1 MRPVFLWAVGERTIE
16 LGRRTLVMGVVNV
29 TPDSFSDGGQFFDRG
44 HAVEHG
50 LRLLA
55 EGADILDIG
64 GESTRPGVKVEAVKV
79 EAVKVEPAARVSA
92 KAGVKLAAEKAAV
105 VAEEELRR
113 VLPVISEIKRLRPD
127 ALISVDTY
135 KAAVARAAVEAG
147 ADIVN
152 DVSGLQWDP
161 EMKKTLGALSC
172 GFVLMHMRGLPEEWK
187 GLPPVAD
194 VVSLVKRELRE
205 RVQQAEL
212 AGIKKKRIVIDPGI
226 GFGKNLEQNYPLLN
240 RLSEL
245 QDLRLPLLVGTS
257 RKSFIA
263 KVLEKNG
270 EKPSPQDRLYGSLSA
285 MVISIL
291 NGAQIV
297 RVHDVK
303 PAVDAVRVADAVLNS
318 R

>member
-1 MRPVFLWAVGERTIE
+1 MRPVFQWAVGERTIE

-50 LRLLA
+50 LRLLD
-55 EGADILDIG
+55 EGADILDVG

-79 EAVKVEPAARVSA
+79 ETTARVPSKSGGKFA
-92 KAGVKLAAEKAAV
+92 PDNAAV
-105 VAEEELRR
+105 AADEELRR
-113 VLPVISEIKRLRPD
+113 VLPVISEIKRMRPD

-135 KAAVARAAVEAG
+135 KAPVARAAVEAG

-161 EMKKTLGALSC
+161 EMKKTVAALSC
-172 GFVLMHMRGLPEEWK
+172 GFVLMHMRGTPEEWK
-187 GLPPVAD
+187 NLPPVPD

-212 AGIKKKRIVIDPGI
+212 AGIKKKRIVVDPGI
-226 GFGKNLEQNYPLLN
+226 GFGKNFEQNYPLLN

-263 KVLEKNG
+263 KALEKNG
-270 EKPSPQDRLYGSLSA
+270 EKPSPQDRLYGSLAA
-285 MVISIL
+285 MMISIL

-303 PAVDAVRVADAVLNS
+303 PAADAVRVADAVLSS

>member
-1 MRPVFLWAVGERTIE
+1 MRPVFQWAVGDRTIE

-44 HAVEHG
+44 RAVEHG
-50 LRLLA
+50 LQLLQ
-55 EGADILDIG
+55 EGADILDVG
-64 GESTRPGVKVEAVKV
+64 GESTKPGVKVQVTGTATKTSSNTVAV
-79 EAVKVEPAARVSA
+79 S
-92 KAGVKLAAEKAAV
+92 
-105 VAEEELRR
+105 AEEELRR
-113 VLPVISEIKRLRPD
+113 VLPVIAEIKRVRPE

-161 EMKKTLGALSC
+161 EMKKTVAALSC
-172 GFVLMHMRGLPEEWK
+172 GFVLMHMRGTPEEWK
-187 GLPPVAD
+187 TLPPVAD
-194 VVSLVKRELRE
+194 VVSMVKRQLRE

-212 AGIKKKRIVIDPGI
+212 AGIKKKRIVVDPGI

-263 KVLEKNG
+263 KALEKNG
-270 EKPSPQDRLYGSLSA
+270 EKPSPQDRLYGSLAA
-285 MVISIL
+285 MMISIL

-303 PAVDAVRVADAVLNS
+303 PAAEAVRVADAVLNS

>member
-1 MRPVFLWAVGERTIE
+1 MRPVFQWAVGDRTIE

-44 HAVEHG
+44 RAVEHG
-50 LRLLA
+50 LQLLQ
-55 EGADILDIG
+55 EGADILDVG
-64 GESTRPGVKVEAVKV
+64 GESTKPGVKVQVTGTATRTSSNTVAV
-79 EAVKVEPAARVSA
+79 S
-92 KAGVKLAAEKAAV
+92 
-105 VAEEELRR
+105 AEEELRR
-113 VLPVISEIKRLRPD
+113 VLPVIAEIKRVRPE

-147 ADIVN
+147 AEIVN

-161 EMKKTLGALSC
+161 EMKKTVAALSC
-172 GFVLMHMRGLPEEWK
+172 GFVLMHMRGTPEEWK
-187 GLPPVAD
+187 TLPPVPD

-212 AGIKKKRIVIDPGI
+212 VGIKKKRIVVDPGI

-240 RLSEL
+240 HLDEL
-245 QDLRLPLLVGTS
+245 QDLHLPLLVGTS

-263 KVLEKNG
+263 KALEKNG
-270 EKPSPQDRLYGSLSA
+270 EKPSPQDRLYGSLAA
-285 MVISIL
+285 MMISIL

>member
-1 MRPVFLWAVGERTIE
+1 VKIEAVK
-16 LGRRTLVMGVVNV
+16 V
-29 TPDSFSDGGQFFDRG
+29 D
-44 HAVEHG
+44 
-50 LRLLA
+50 
-55 EGADILDIG
+55 
-64 GESTRPGVKVEAVKV
+64 GVKVDAVKV
-79 EAVKVEPAARVSA
+79 EAAVRVPAGKGVAKTAPEKVAVAAD
-92 KAGVKLAAEKAAV
+92 
-105 VAEEELRR
+105 EELRR
-113 VLPVISEIKRLRPD
+113 VLPVISEIKRVRPD

-135 KAAVARAAVEAG
+135 KAVVARAAVEAG
-147 ADIVN
+147 AEIVN

-161 EMKKTLGALSC
+161 DMKTTLAALSC
-172 GFVLMHMRGLPEEWK
+172 GFVLMHMRGTPEEWK
-187 GLPPVAD
+187 NLPPLGD
-194 VVSLVKRELRE
+194 VVSLVKRELRD

-212 AGIKKKRIVIDPGI
+212 AGIKKKRIVVDPGI

-240 RLSEL
+240 RLHEL

-263 KVLEKNG
+263 KALEKNG
-270 EKPSPQDRLYGSLSA
+270 EKPSPQDRLYGSLAA

-303 PAVDAVRVADAVLNS
+303 PAADAVRVADAVLNS

>member
-1 MRPVFLWAVGERTIE
+1 MRPVFQWAVGERTIE
-16 LGRRTLVMGVVNV
+16 LGRRTLIMGVVNV

-50 LRLLA
+50 LQLLE

-64 GESTRPGVKVEAVKV
+64 GESTRPGVKVASSKV
-79 EAVKVEPAARVSA
+79 ETAKGAGKVAPEKVAVAAD
-92 KAGVKLAAEKAAV
+92 
-105 VAEEELRR
+105 EELRR
-113 VLPVISEIKRLRPD
+113 VLPVITEIKRVRPE

-135 KAAVARAAVEAG
+135 KSAVARAAVEAG
-147 ADIVN
+147 ADVVN

-161 EMKKTLGALSC
+161 EMKKTVASLSC
-172 GFVLMHMRGLPEEWK
+172 GFVLMHMRGTPEDWK
-187 GLPPVAD
+187 SLPPVGD

-212 AGIKKKRIVIDPGI
+212 AGIKKKRIVVDPGI

-245 QDLRLPLLVGTS
+245 QDLRLPLLIGTS

-263 KVLEKNG
+263 KALERNG
-270 EKPSPQDRLYGSLSA
+270 EKPSAQDRLYGSLSA

-303 PAVDAVRVADAVLNS
+303 PAADAVRVADAVLNS

>member
-1 MRPVFLWAVGERTIE
+1 MRPVFQWAVGERTIE

-50 LRLLA
+50 LQLLE

-64 GESTRPGVKVEAVKV
+64 GESTRPGVKVETTAW
-79 EAVKVEPAARVSA
+79 VSS
-92 KAGVKLAAEKAAV
+92 KSGGKLAPEKVAV

-152 DVSGLQWDP
+152 DVSGLQWDS
-161 EMKKTLGALSC
+161 EMKKTVAALTC

-263 KVLEKNG
+263 KALETNG

>member
-1 MRPVFLWAVGERTIE
+1 MRPVFQWAVGERTLE

-50 LRLLA
+50 LRLLD
-55 EGADILDIG
+55 EGADILDVG
-64 GESTRPGVKVEAVKV
+64 GESTRPGVKVET
-79 EAVKVEPAARVSA
+79 AARVSA
-92 KAGVKLAAEKAAV
+92 KTGSKLAPEKAAV
-105 VAEEELRR
+105 AADEELRR
-113 VLPVISEIKRLRPD
+113 VLPVISEIKRMRPD
-127 ALISVDTY
+127 ALISIDTY

-147 ADIVN
+147 AEMVN

-161 EMKKTLGALSC
+161 EMKKTVAALPC
-172 GFVLMHMRGLPEEWK
+172 GFVLMHMRGTPEEWK
-187 GLPPVAD
+187 SLPPVPD
-194 VVSLVKRELRE
+194 IVSLVKRELRE

-212 AGIKKKRIVIDPGI
+212 AGIKKKRIVLDPGI

-240 RLSEL
+240 RLSEF

-257 RKSFIA
+257 RKSFISKA
-263 KVLEKNG
+263 LENNG
-270 EKPSPQDRLYGSLSA
+270 EQRSPQDRLYGSLAA

>member
-1 MRPVFLWAVGERTIE
+1 MRPVFQWAVGERAIE
-16 LGRRTLVMGVVNV
+16 LGRRTLIMGVVNV

-44 HAVEHG
+44 RAVEHG
-50 LRLLA
+50 LQLLE

-64 GESTRPGVKVEAVKV
+64 GESTKPGTKVQVTGTATKTSSSTVAV
-79 EAVKVEPAARVSA
+79 S
-92 KAGVKLAAEKAAV
+92 
-105 VAEEELRR
+105 AEEELRR
-113 VLPVISEIKRLRPD
+113 VLPVIAEIKRVRPK

-147 ADIVN
+147 AEIVN

-161 EMKKTLGALSC
+161 EMKKTVAALSC
-172 GFVLMHMRGLPEEWK
+172 GFVLMHIRGTPEEWK
-187 GLPPVAD
+187 SLPPVPD
-194 VVSLVKRELRE
+194 VVSLVKRELRD

-212 AGIKKKRIVIDPGI
+212 AGIKKKRIVVDPGI

-245 QDLRLPLLVGTS
+245 QDLGLPLLVGAS

-263 KVLEKNG
+263 KALEKNG

-285 MVISIL
+285 MMISIL

-303 PAVDAVRVADAVLNS
+303 PAADAVRVADAILNS